1 MATTAAAAET
11 SDEIPA
17 EAGIPAKKGRKGLVL
32 ALVGVLVLGGGG
44 AGAFLYMK
52 GSLFGAK
59 TEAGVD
65 GKVAVGKDG
74 KPLAAALPVSYIPL
88 DPAFVVNLEDTDV
101 MRFMQVEVQVAVRD
115 PAVGEEIRTH
125 MPLIRNKL
133 MLLFSGQ
140 SFANIA
146 TRADKE
152 KLQAQALAEVQG
164 VLKEKTGK
172 PGIEALYFTSLVT
185 Q

>member
-1 MATTAAAAET
+1 MATTAATAET
-11 SDEIPA
+11 TDEIPA
-17 EAGIPAKKGRKGLVL
+17 DAAAPARKGRKGLVF

-52 GSLFGAK
+52 GGLFGAK
-59 TEAGVD
+59 TEAGVE
-65 GKVAVGKDG
+65 GKAIAPV
-74 KPLAAALPVSYIPL
+74 LPVTYLPL

-101 MRFMQVEVQVAVRD
+101 MRFMQVEVQVVVRD
-115 PAVGEEIRTH
+115 PAAGEDIRTH

-146 TRADKE
+146 TRGDKE

-164 VLKEKTGK
+164 VLQEKTGK

>member
-1 MATTAAAAET
+1 MATTAAAET
-11 SDEIPA
+11 PDDIPA
-17 EAGIPAKKGRKGLVL
+17 AEAPPRKSRKGLVF

-52 GSLFGAK
+52 KGAVDAGEQGA
-59 TEAGVD
+59 TAEAGVAGD
-65 GKVAVGKDG
+65 PKGAAAPVAVTY
-74 KPLAAALPVSYIPL
+74 LPL

-101 MRFMQVEVQVAVRD
+101 LRFLQVEVQVAIRD
-115 PAVGEEIRTH
+115 AAVGEQIKAH

-140 SFANIA
+140 TFANIA
-146 TRADKE
+146 TRAAKE
-152 KLQAQALAEVQG
+152 KLQEQALVEVRA
-164 VLKEKTGK
+164 VLEEQTGK
-172 PGIEALYFTSLVT
+172 PGIDALLFTSLVT